1 MIEVKQEA
9 AFHFSLVEVLPVCLM
24 MSSLVMSLIP
34 ALIGSDPMVQL
45 HGGCVTRRSTRKG
58 ELLQRPLSTVPSVFV
73 FSDVGVAARPLGG
86 SSHESEPSSSLRGA
100 SCRGFLGFTVNVY
113 KYIFC
118 MYAFP
123 NDVEKIDV
131 IFIYCSRIFVSILY
145 FLIWFSVKQEYYV
158 NIVL

>member
-73 FSDVGVAARPLGG
+73 FSDVGVAARPLGV
-86 SSHESEPSSSLRGA
+86 HPTSLNLPAPCAAPPVGA
-100 SCRGFLGFTVNVY
+100 FWASL
-113 KYIFC
+113 
-118 MYAFP
+118 
-123 NDVEKIDV
+123 
-131 IFIYCSRIFVSILY
+131 
-145 FLIWFSVKQEYYV
+145 
-158 NIVL
+158 